1 MTRLTARTGSL
12 AVSLAVAAALL
23 LAGCGGGGG
32 GGRLTAPPRGNQD
45 INPHDP
51 ATLRDGGDL
60 RIPLDNLPTNY
71 NYNTIDGHEDQTSEV
86 LAALIPRVFT
96 DAPDGGVT
104 LNTDYVSAAEL
115 VSPSPQVV
123 RYHIND
129 RAVWSSGRP
138 ITWEDFAAQVSANNG
153 SNTAFQIADK
163 TGYQDIAKVERGATD
178 KDVLITFGK
187 PYAEWQGL
195 FYGLYPK
202 ETDGTPEAFNTGWIS
217 QPRLTA
223 GPFKVGT
230 VDQTAKTI
238 TLVRNERWW
247 GDRPRLN
254 RVIFTVTDRNA
265 LADRLANNEIDLYEI
280 GSSIDLFRRAQG
292 IPGVQVR
299 QATPKQ
305 FSHITFNGAPG
316 ALLSD
321 LRLRTAIAKGIDRAA
336 IARRLIGGIVPTVA
350 PMGNHI
356 YAVGSKD
363 YRDNSDVLPYDQA
376 AANRELDA
384 LGWVRPSPGAVRARN
399 GQPLRLRFVV
409 PAGNPISDAI
419 SRTTL
424 DQLAQIGVQIE
435 IDAVPTGQFFSNFVN
450 VGNFD
455 LTGFQW
461 IQTSVPFSNSVGNYQ
476 ETKGTDIGN
485 NFGRIYDPR
494 IGPLFAQGLAEL
506 NEAKRAE
513 IGNQVDRL
521 IWEEV
526 HDVPLYPQTG
536 AFAVRATV
544 ANFGAG
550 GLGDWD
556 FEHAGFTQ

>member
-1 MTRLTARTGSL
+1 MRPLL
-12 AVSLAVAAALL
+12 ALAAALL
-23 LAGCGGGGG
+23 LAGCGGGGE
-32 GGRLTAPPRGNQD
+32 RLAAPDRGNQA
-45 INPHDP
+45 INPRDP

-71 NYNTIDGHEDQTSEV
+71 NYNTIDGHEGQTREV
-86 LAALIPRVFT
+86 LWALMPGVFK

-104 LNTDYVSAAEL
+104 LDTNYVTSAEL

-123 RYHIND
+123 HYHIND

-138 ITWEDFAAQVSANNG
+138 ITWEDFAAQVTANSGANPAYLM
-153 SNTAFQIADK
+153 SDK
-163 TGYQDIAKVERGATD
+163 SGYQDIAKVERGATD
-178 KDVLITFGK
+178 KDVLVTFSK
-187 PYAEWQGL
+187 TFAEWQGL

-202 ETDGTPEAFNTGWIS
+202 ETNATPEAYNTGWV
-217 QPRLTA
+217 QAPQLTA

-230 VDQTAKTI
+230 IDQTAKTI

-247 GDRPRLN
+247 GDKPRLD

-280 GSSIDLFRRAQG
+280 GSSVDLFRRAQT
-292 IPGVQVR
+292 IPGVQIR

-305 FSHITFNGAPG
+305 YGHITFNGAPG
-316 ALLSD
+316 VILSD
-321 LRLRTAIAKGIDRAA
+321 LKLRQAIANGIDRNA
-336 IARRLIGGIVPTVA
+336 IARRLIGSIVPTVV

-356 YAVGSKD
+356 YPIGSKD
-363 YRDNSDVLPYDQA
+363 YRDNSAVLPYDQA

-384 LGWVRPSPGAVRARN
+384 LGWVRPSPGAVRTKN
-399 GQPLRLRFVV
+399 GQPLRLKFVV
-409 PAGNPISDAI
+409 PAGNPISDAV
-419 SRTTL
+419 SKTTL
-424 DQLAQIGVQIE
+424 DQLGQIGVQIE
-435 IDAVPTGQFFSNFVN
+435 IDAVPVGQFFSGFVN

-455 LTGFQW
+455 LTSFQW
-461 IQTSVPFSNSVGNYQ
+461 VQTSVPFANSVGNYQ
-476 ETKGTDIGN
+476 EPKGTDIGN
-485 NFGRIYDPR
+485 NFGRVYDPR

-506 NEAKRAE
+506 DDAKRAD
-513 IGNQVDRL
+513 IGNQIDRL

-526 HDVPLYPQTG
+526 HNLPIYPQTG

-544 ANFGAG
+544 ANFGAK

-556 FEHAGFTQ
+556 YLRAGFTQ

>member
-1 MTRLTARTGSL
+1 MTRPLARIGLL
-12 AVSLAVAAALL
+12 ALAAALL

-32 GGRLTAPPRGNQD
+32 ERLAAPQRGNQD
-45 INPHDP
+45 INPRDP
-51 ATLRDGGDL
+51 VTLRDGGDL
-60 RIPLDNLPTNY
+60 RIPLDNLPANY
-71 NYNTIDGHEDQTSEV
+71 NYNTIDGHEGQTREV
-86 LAALIPRVFT
+86 LWGLMPRAFK

-104 LNTDYVSAAEL
+104 LDTDFVTSAEL

-123 RYHIND
+123 HYHIND

-138 ITWEDFAAQVSANNG
+138 ITWEDFAAQVTANSG
-153 SNTAFQIADK
+153 SNPAYLIADK
-163 TGYQDIAKVERGATD
+163 SGYQDIAKVERGATD
-178 KDVLITFGK
+178 KDVLVTFSK
-187 PYAEWQGL
+187 TFAEWQGL

-202 ETDGTPEAFNTGWIS
+202 ETDATPEAYNTGWV
-217 QPRLTA
+217 QTPQLTA
-223 GPFKVGT
+223 GPFKVGN

-247 GDRPRLN
+247 GDKPRLG

-280 GSSIDLFRRAQG
+280 GSSVDLFRRAQT
-292 IPGVQVR
+292 IPGVQIR
-299 QATPKQ
+299 EATPKQ
-305 FSHITFNGAPG
+305 YTHITFNGAPG
-316 ALLSD
+316 TILSD
-321 LRLRTAIAKGIDRAA
+321 LKLRLAIAKGIDRAA
-336 IARRLIGGIVPTVA
+336 IERRLIGGIVPTVV

-356 YAVGSKD
+356 YPVGSKD

-376 AANRELDA
+376 AANQELDA
-384 LGWVRPSPGAVRARN
+384 LGWVRPSPGSVRARN
-399 GQPLRLRFVV
+399 GQLLRLRFVV

-419 SRTTL
+419 SKTTL

-435 IDAVPTGQFFSNFVN
+435 IDAVPTEQFFSNFVN

-476 ETKGTDIGN
+476 EPKGTDIGN
-485 NFGRIYDPR
+485 NFGRVYDPR

-506 NEAKRAE
+506 DDAKRAD
-513 IGNQVDRL
+513 IGNQIDRL

-526 HDVPLYPQTG
+526 HNLPLYPQTG

-544 ANFGAG
+544 ANFGAK

-556 FEHAGFTQ
+556 FVHAGFTQ

>member
-1 MTRLTARTGSL
+1 MRPLARTGVL
-12 AVSLAVAAALL
+12 ALAAALL
-23 LAGCGGGGG
+23 LAGCGGSD
-32 GGRLTAPPRGNQD
+32 GGRLTAPARGNQD
-45 INPHDP
+45 INPRDP

-86 LAALIPRVFT
+86 LSGLIPRAFE
-96 DAPDGGVT
+96 DAPDGGVALDT
-104 LNTDYVSAAEL
+104 NYVTTAEL
-115 VSPSPQVV
+115 SSSSPQVV

-153 SNTAFQIADK
+153 SNTAYQFTDK
-163 TGYQDIAKVERGATD
+163 TGYQDIAKVERGASD
-178 KDVLITFGK
+178 KDVLVTFSK

-202 ETDGTPEAFNTGWIS
+202 ETDASPEAFNTGWIS
-217 QPRLTA
+217 QPQITA
-223 GPFKVGT
+223 GPFKVST

-265 LADRLANNEIDLYEI
+265 LADRLANNEIDIYEI
-280 GSSIDLFRRAQG
+280 GSSVDLFRRAQT
-292 IPGVQVR
+292 IPGVQIR

-316 ALLSD
+316 AILSD
-321 LRLRTAIAKGIDRAA
+321 LRLRTAIAMGIDRTA
-336 IARRLIGGIVPTVA
+336 IARRLIGGIVPTMV

-356 YAVGSKD
+356 YPVGSKD
-363 YRDNSDVLPYDQA
+363 YRDNSGVLPYDQA
-376 AANRELDA
+376 GANRELDA
-384 LGWVRPSPGAVRARN
+384 LGWVRPAPGAVRARN

-419 SRTTL
+419 SKTTL
-424 DQLAQIGVQIE
+424 DQLAQIGVQLE
-435 IDAVPTGQFFSNFVN
+435 IDAVPTGQFFSGFVN

-455 LTGFQW
+455 LTSFQW

-476 ETKGTDIGN
+476 ETRGTDIGN

-494 IGPLFAQGLAEL
+494 IGPLFVQGLAEL
-506 NEAKRAE
+506 DEAKRAE

-521 IWEEV
+521 IWAEV
-526 HDVPLYPQTG
+526 HDIPLYPQTG
-536 AFAVRATV
+536 AFAVRATL
-544 ANFGAG
+544 ANFGAK

>member
-1 MTRLTARTGSL
+1 MTRLLARTGL
-12 AVSLAVAAALL
+12 LTLAAALV
-23 LAGCGGGGG
+23 LAGCGGGGE
-32 GGRLTAPPRGNQD
+32 RLAAPERGNQD
-45 INPHDP
+45 INPRDP

-71 NYNTIDGHEDQTSEV
+71 NYNTIDGHEGQTQEV
-86 LAALIPRVFT
+86 LSSLIPRAFK
-96 DAPDGGVT
+96 DAPDGGLTLDTNYVT
-104 LNTDYVSAAEL
+104 SAEL

-153 SNTAFQIADK
+153 SNTAYQFADK
-163 TGYQDIAKVERGATD
+163 TGYQDVSKVERGATD
-178 KDVLITFGK
+178 KDVLVTFGK
-187 PYAEWQGL
+187 TFAEWQDL

-202 ETDGTPEAFNTGWIS
+202 ETSATPEAFNTGWV
-217 QPRLTA
+217 QAPQLTA

-247 GDRPRLN
+247 GDKPRLD

-265 LADRLANNEIDLYEI
+265 LADRLANNEIDIYEI
-280 GSSIDLFRRAQG
+280 GSSVDLFRRAQT
-292 IPGVQVR
+292 IPGVQIR
-299 QATPKQ
+299 KATPKQ

-316 ALLSD
+316 SILSD
-321 LRLRTAIAKGIDRAA
+321 LNLRRAVAKGIDRVA
-336 IARRLIGGIVPTVA
+336 IAQRLIGSIVPTVV

-356 YAVGSKD
+356 YPIGATG
-363 YRDNSDVLPYDQA
+363 YRDNSDVLAYDQA

-384 LGWVRPSPGAVRARN
+384 LGWVRPSPGAVRAKN

-419 SRTTL
+419 SKTTL
-424 DQLAQIGVQIE
+424 DQLAQIGVQVE
-435 IDAVPTGQFFSNFVN
+435 IDAVPTGQFFSGFVN

-461 IQTSVPFSNSVGNYQ
+461 IQTSAPFSNSIGNYQ
-476 ETKGTDIGN
+476 EPKGTDIGN

-494 IGPLFAQGLAEL
+494 LGPLFIQGLAEL
-506 NEAKRAE
+506 DAAKRVE

-536 AFAVRATV
+536 AFAVRATL
-544 ANFGAG
+544 ANFGAR

-556 FEHAGFTQ
+556 FVHAGFAH